1 MSAEPGAPS
10 AAPGA
15 QAALP
20 APWMQECPRSLRLDP
35 GGLHVPTGTI
45 RTLLK
50 TRPRLSL
57 RYAGYGFEP
66 VVRDGDVVVA
76 EAAPPEPGRLAVCD
90 WDGCADLLRL
100 ERAGTGW
107 SGSIDAFPER
117 PGRPIAAGAIVAIVR
132 PASRRAAAPTAADRL
147 RLALRWPAAR
157 WIWRRIERAPR
168 FGDDADR
175 SVQRKYDFQAD
186 DYLRMRSS
194 NLTDEQIA
202 ALRAHAEPPA
212 RVLVAGCGA
221 AGEAIHLAR
230 LGYRV
235 TGFDVLP
242 SMVAAARRAV
252 AEAGV
257 EAEMET
263 ASLDDFDP
271 GERRFGAIY
280 FTPVLYS
287 FLAGRE
293 RRIAVLRR
301 LSVFL
306 EPNGAL
312 MLSASH
318 PRDAVRRTQL
328 VLAWARR
335 RLHGDRTVEPGDWY
349 TMYLAADGSVGTS
362 FLHVFRPAQ
371 VEAEIRA
378 AGYGAVRRLGGHYLA
393 KVRR

>member
-1 MSAEPGAPS
+1 M
-10 AAPGA
+10 
-15 QAALP
+15 P
-20 APWMQECPRSLRLDP
+20 APWMQECPRSLRLEP
-35 GGLHVPTGTI
+35 GALHVPAGTI
-45 RTLLK
+45 RALLR

-66 VVRDGDVVVA
+66 VVRDGDVLHA
-76 EAAPPEPGRLAVCD
+76 ETGPAASGMLAVCD

-100 ERAGTGW
+100 RRAGDGW

-117 PGRPIAAGAIVAIVR
+117 PPVAIPGRAVVAVVR
-132 PASRRAAAPTAADRL
+132 PASRTGAGPTAADRL
-147 RLALRWPAAR
+147 RLAVRWPAAR
-157 WIWRRIERAPR
+157 WIWRRVERAPV
-168 FGDDADR
+168 FGGDADR
-175 SVQRKYDFQAD
+175 SVQRKYDLQAA
-186 DYLRMRSS
+186 DYLRMGSS
-194 NLTDEQIA
+194 NLTDEQLA
-202 ALRAHAEPPA
+202 ALRRHAEPPA

-242 SMVAAARRAV
+242 SMVAAARRA
-252 AEAGV
+252 AAGAGV
-257 EAEMET
+257 ELELVT

-271 GERRFGAIY
+271 RGTRFAAVY

-301 LSVFL
+301 LAACL
-306 EPNGAL
+306 EPDGAV
-312 MLSASH
+312 MLSAAH
-318 PRDAVRRTQL
+318 AREAVRRAQIA
-328 VLAWARR
+328 LAWARR
-335 RLHGDRTVEPGDWY
+335 RMRGDRAVERGDWY

-362 FLHVFRPAQ
+362 FLHVFRPGQ

-378 AGYGAVRRLGGHYLA
+378 AGYRGVRRLGAHYLA
-393 KVRR
+393 TLS